1 MGMIGSKTKV
11 GAVLLA
17 AGVAVYNTVDL
28 CPVAAWV
35 PWIKY
40 LGALISAAG
49 GALGLVGI
57 GGKVDKATAAVA
69 AAQTSAQISSSS
81 AAEELQKS
89 PAPLTEE
96 SFRRILSE
104 ARIKKQPPPGA

>member
-1 MGMIGSKTKV
+1 MGMIGSKTKA
-11 GAVLLA
+11 GAILLA

-57 GGKVDKATAAVA
+57 GGKVDKATAAVVS
-69 AAQTSAQISSSS
+69 AQTSAQVSSTS
-81 AAEELQKS
+81 AAEELQKKEV
-89 PAPLTEE
+89 PLTEE
-96 SFRRILSE
+96 SFRRLLAE
-104 ARIKKQPPPGA
+104 ARAKRQPPPGT

>member
-1 MGMIGSKTKV
+1 MGVLGSKTKV

-17 AGVAVYNTVDL
+17 VGVAVYNTVDL

-40 LGALISAAG
+40 VGALISAAG

-57 GGKVDKATAAVA
+57 GGKVDKATAAVNA
-69 AAQTSAQISSSS
+69 VQTSAQISSAT
-81 AAEELQKS
+81 AAVELQNS
-89 PAPLTEE
+89 PTPLTEE
-96 SFRRILSE
+96 SLRKVLAE
-104 ARIKKQPPPGA
+104 PQVKE